1 MQIALECLFGWDP
14 SRQKGK
20 RGLFGI
26 MEAFCRGDE
35 EQGRGSLHAHWLVWI
50 KNFGHLRRLM
60 FSEDDHTRELAR
72 ANYIAYVNSVM
83 CARQC
88 AFEVE
93 ATIQCR
99 CKTNARGVTDD
110 VFDNRSA
117 VIFREARH
125 EQGCRLKDE
134 DEGGPGRVIQCRG
147 CGHITSPKEI
157 TASVLKNLQ
166 QEALENLQQED
177 PGDLHLPASGDLFP
191 DDRLDSYIA
200 GNSEDPDSISRAI
213 LDIAAYR
220 TVYDVPDGNDKDPDS
235 KLRSILLNERFNQHS
250 TVHASS
256 CFKKGCECRFLFPFL
271 ASSGSKLDI
280 AVADL
285 MSEIIRRWQL
295 KVRSHRGEGG
305 LEEMEDQLLDEESAD
320 AVKSWLERLSDACS
334 GVADDG
340 CTFDREAVA
349 VAEVFALIKREAS
362 ETGMNAALMDELVGS
377 AGAFE
382 AMTKAIAENKG
393 TEIYEGKTPVEVTR
407 HTLDGSTSRE
417 KRFVVDIHRPQ
428 GCQFMNVYNRVLS
441 HLFTCNTNVAAGD
454 SGQTWYQT
462 LYNCKNTQTDDRE
475 PRDVVARSVIRRLIR
490 AQREKEEREL
500 AGSAEEVGE
509 VNTWVEG
516 LSRVLSGINAATS
529 RNVISAPMSHNLAS
543 NGGSRFHFSHQFAE
557 LLIGQLSDVLDPDR
571 KHKVSAILR
580 KCKKEGEDATSWRDI
595 SANDYIYRPGV
606 LDGICFY
613 HHSMYYTKLYK
624 KEGLS
629 ETGEDDVEAE
639 RLTFRDG
646 HPGSKF
652 AYLSKL
658 RRVRIPNV
666 SIPDGK
672 LCRIK
677 ELCID
682 NNGDCLSQ
690 EAEKRREDYAEMALL
705 MFCPIKGYGEG
716 DDRSGEDGKESFRLD
731 GSFWKKFDAFRTK
744 YFEQGGYHSQSYK
757 TKCEKE
763 FLLSSS
769 DFDPDSDEIRE
780 QYLDLNGDESD
791 PHDTFWIKGF
801 EILQNIEDRM
811 CMEQCQGRATDV
823 VSDIAPYP
831 EKYKD
836 DSGAKKAD
844 EENGRD
850 DLAKDIAFYC
860 QQYECDQ
867 LQEDGGH
874 YVRPYTQ
881 KRLLSDDLGGAR
893 IMEAR
898 ITSTTDITAV
908 SENGDGIPIPATAT
922 VSDNAMQTT
931 RDRKSYDTIIQLI
944 QGSLLGGG
952 NYDDVYS
959 ANEMDVEMDVG
970 MDAVPDTEGCA
981 GDKPQT
987 AAVPTLEDIARTVLR
1002 EENKRLDE
1010 KQYIMYEVIA
1020 CSFLLRLLKQEEDS
1034 ILVQRRVGGAI
1045 GQGDTD
1051 DIERLKRAL
1060 RDRGGREQLL
1070 MFVTGFAGAGKS
1082 TAIKV
1087 AQKFCYEFCKATSVM
1102 WADNTFLFTAYTGS
1116 AAAAFGG
1123 LTTVKATYI
1132 GKNGDTPKLSIEEE
1146 RAFEGVRILI
1156 IDEVSFLTDRELLK
1170 LDRTLQRIG
1179 DRSKPFGGY
1188 SIIFSGDFQQNEPV
1202 RMKPSEK
1209 LWHPTS
1215 SGHFESSINC
1225 AIILDGIHRFR
1236 DDEAYGRIL
1245 QRLCRGEMTQDDVD
1259 LVNSRYVGA
1268 GGIQL
1273 PKKLDGDTCYACHTN
1288 KQRNAITAGIFQ
1300 EHLKRTHPL
1309 ADDANEPPKHTI
1321 IIKGLVQSVTSSGAN
1336 VGALRQRIIELG
1348 DADLKQ
1354 GTKLISPHLCCY
1366 VGAYFMCNSNDNLK
1380 EHGTGNGT
1388 QARLV
1393 EVRLK
1398 ANPASFGCEVWDG
1411 RKVWTVCASDV
1422 EYVKFEHYLRK
1433 GESSRFFKLVPK
1445 KVTAV
1450 AEVLPHDEAS
1460 ETVQMRCSITQIPV
1474 NASDAI
1480 TGHKLQG
1487 LTKDNVIVCSWNKT
1501 TNWIYVVLS
1510 RVRTL
1515 KGLYLFRRLK
1525 LGDIKPPS
1533 RDYLAFLRR
1542 MQVLQQGDLRR
1553 MRSRRAT

>member
-50 KNFGHLRRLM
+50 MNFGHLRRLM

-88 AFEVE
+88 VFEVE
-93 ATIQCR
+93 ATCQCNR
-99 CKTNARGVTDD
+99 KGATDD
-110 VFDNRSA
+110 VFDNCSA
-117 VIFREARH
+117 DKFREARH
-125 EQGCRLKDE
+125 ELGCKAI
-134 DEGGPGRVIQCRG
+134 EGGRGRVVQCRG
-147 CGHITSPKEI
+147 CKHITTPKEI
-157 TASVLKNLQ
+157 TASVLRNLQ
-166 QEALENLQQED
+166 QEALKKLQQEA
-177 PGDLHLPASGDLFP
+177 PGDSHLPASGGSFP
-191 DDRLDSYIA
+191 GDKLDSYIA
-200 GNSEDPDSISRAI
+200 GNSEDPNSKSRSI

-220 TVYDVPDGNDKDPDS
+220 TIYDVPAPGGNSEDPDS

-250 TVHASS
+250 VVHASS

-271 ASSGSKLDI
+271 ATSGSKLDI

-285 MSEIIRRWQL
+285 MREIIRRWQI
-295 KVRSHRGEGG
+295 KVENHRGEGG
-305 LEEMEDQLLDEESAD
+305 FDEMEDQLSDEEFAD
-320 AVKSWLERLSDACS
+320 TVKSWVESLSDACS
-334 GVADDG
+334 SMLDDG
-340 CTFDREAVA
+340 CTFDREKAA
-349 VAEVFALIKREAS
+349 VAELVALIEKVGEEAGMTSDLMS
-362 ETGMNAALMDELVGS
+362 ELTRSTCAFGKAA
-377 AGAFE
+377 E
-382 AMTKAIAENKG
+382 AISENRG
-393 TEIYEGKTPVEVTR
+393 TRIYEGKTPVEVTR
-407 HTLDGSTSRE
+407 HTLDGGTSRE
-417 KRFVVDIHRPQ
+417 NRFFVDIHRPQ

-462 LYNCKNTQTDDRE
+462 LYNCKNTQSDDRE
-475 PRDVVARSVIRRLIR
+475 PRDVVAKSVIRRLIR
-490 AQREKEEREL
+490 AQCEKEEREQ
-500 AGSAEEVGE
+500 AGIVEEEEEEE

-543 NGGSRFHFSHQFAE
+543 NKSSRFHFSHQFAE
-557 LLIGQLSDVLDPDR
+557 LLVGQLSDILDPKR
-571 KHKVSAILR
+571 KHGVSYILR
-580 KCKKEGEDATSWRDI
+580 RCKEEGEEAASWRDI
-595 SANDYIYRPGV
+595 SANDYIYRPRA
-606 LDGICFY
+606 LEGICFY
-613 HHSMYYTKLYK
+613 HQSMYYTKLYK
-624 KEGLS
+624 KKGLS
-629 ETGEDDVEAE
+629 ETGDGDVTVE
-639 RLTFRDG
+639 RLVFREG
-646 HPGSKF
+646 HPGIKF

-658 RRVRIPNV
+658 RRARIPKV

-672 LCRIK
+672 LCRIE
-677 ELCID
+677 ELCI
-682 NNGDCLSQ
+682 NEEMGKLSK
-690 EAEKRREDYAEMALL
+690 EVLDKREEYAKMALL
-705 MFCPIKGYGEG
+705 MFCPF
-716 DDRSGEDGKESFRLD
+716 RGEDGLEALTLAGDDEDDEK
-731 GSFWKKFDAFRTK
+731 GGYWKKFDAFRTK
-744 YFEQGGYHSQSYK
+744 YFEQGGYHSLTYK
-757 TKCEKE
+757 EKCERE
-763 FLLSSS
+763 FLLDPS
-769 DFDPDSDEIRE
+769 DFDLNGDKVKD
-780 QYLDLNGDESD
+780 QYLDLNGDGSD

-823 VSDIAPYP
+823 VSDVAPFPSGY
-831 EKYKD
+831 EN
-836 DSGAKKAD
+836 DSGAKEAE
-844 EENGRD
+844 EENGND

-860 QQYECDQ
+860 QLYESEQ
-867 LQEDGGH
+867 LGEGSGH
-874 YVRPYTQ
+874 HVRPYTH
-881 KRLLSDDLGGAR
+881 KRLLDVNFSHSRIVDAR
-893 IMEAR
+893 LV
-898 ITSTTDITAV
+898 STAKNIIAV
-908 SENGDGIPIPATAT
+908 SENDGDNSTPATAT
-922 VSDNAMQTT
+922 ASDDDIQAP

-959 ANEMDVEMDVG
+959 TGEMDAEMDVPPYADPRIQEQ
-970 MDAVPDTEGCA
+970 GCA
-981 GDKPQT
+981 EDESPKTG
-987 AAVPTLEDIARTVLR
+987 APTLEDVARTVLR
-1002 EENKRLDE
+1002 EENKRLDR

-1020 CSFLLRLLKQEEDS
+1020 CSFLLSLLMEEEGN
-1034 ILVQRRVGGAI
+1034 LVQSRVGGAI
-1045 GQGDTD
+1045 GQDGAD
-1051 DIERLKRAL
+1051 DIERLKGAL
-1060 RDRGGREQLL
+1060 RERGGREQLL

-1102 WADNTFLFTAYTGS
+1102 WADDTFLFTAYTGS

-1132 GKNGDTPKLSIEEE
+1132 GKKGDTPKLTFEEE

-1156 IDEVSFLTDRELLK
+1156 IDEVSFLSDAELLK
-1170 LDRTLQRIG
+1170 LDRILQRIG

-1202 RMKPSEK
+1202 RMKNSQK

-1215 SGHFESSINC
+1215 SRHFENNINC

-1259 LVNSRYVGA
+1259 LINSRYVGA

-1288 KQRNAITAGIFQ
+1288 KQRNAITAAIFQ
-1300 EHLKRTHPL
+1300 EHLRQTHPL
-1309 ADDANEPPKHTI
+1309 ADDTNEPPKHTI
-1321 IIKGLVQSVTSSGAN
+1321 IIKGLIESVASSGAN
-1336 VGALRQRIIELG
+1336 VGVLRQRIIELG
-1348 DADLKQ
+1348 DSDLRQ

-1398 ANPASFGCEVWDG
+1398 ANPASYGCEVWDG

-1422 EYVKFEHYLRK
+1422 EYVKFEHYPRK
-1433 GESSRFFKLVPK
+1433 GESPRFFRLVPK
-1445 KVTAV
+1445 KVSAV
-1450 AEVLPHDEAS
+1450 AQVLPHDRADQ
-1460 ETVQMRCSITQIPV
+1460 TVPMKCNVTQLPV

-1515 KGLYLFRRLK
+1515 KGLYLFRKLK
-1525 LGDIKPPS
+1525 LSDIKHPQ
-1533 RDYLAFLRR
+1533 REYVAFLER
-1542 MQVLQQGDLRR
+1542 MQALQDRDLRR
-1553 MRSRRAT
+1553 AGGLG